1 MTESP
6 QPEPQTPPN
15 TRCGLVAVV
24 GRPNVGKST
33 LTNALVGFKVS
44 AISPKPQTTRH
55 RILGIAT
62 HDDVQMILVDTP
74 GMQRKVN
81 KAMNR
86 YMNRTVHGSLVDVSH
101 VLFVVE
107 AGQFRDEDEAVLAL
121 LRDQGLPVSLVINKV
136 DRVPDKEGLLPY
148 IAETS
153 AKHPFAHTFLISA
166 QKRKG
171 LDELFQTIAQTL
183 PHSEHAFADDD
194 VTDKSMRFLVNESI
208 REHLM
213 RKLGAELP
221 YASTVSIEKW
231 TETPA
236 LLTLHAVI
244 YVERDSQKGI
254 VIGAGGKQ
262 IKRIGTDARKAIER
276 LMDKKVHLE
285 LWCKVRSGWSDDER
299 ALNEFGYNG

>member
-1 MTESP
+1 MTDVVTSDQKP
-6 QPEPQTPPN
+6 SSN

-86 YMNRTVHGSLVDVSH
+86 YMNRTVHGSLVDVAH

-107 AGQFRDEDEAVLAL
+107 ANQFRDEDEAVLAL
-121 LRDQGLPVSLVINKV
+121 LKEQTLPVSLVINKV
-136 DRVPDKEGLLPY
+136 DRVAEKDSLLPF
-148 IAETS
+148 IADMT
-153 AKHPFAHTFLISA
+153 AKHSFAHTFLISA

-171 LDELFQTIAQTL
+171 LDELFQTVAKTL
-183 PHSEHAFADDD
+183 PLSEHAFADDD

-231 TETPA
+231 EETPT